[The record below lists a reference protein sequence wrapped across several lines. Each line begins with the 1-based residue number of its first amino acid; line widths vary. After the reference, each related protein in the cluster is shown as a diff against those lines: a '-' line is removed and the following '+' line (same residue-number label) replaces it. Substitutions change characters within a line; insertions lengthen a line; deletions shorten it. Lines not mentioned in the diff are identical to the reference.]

1 LPILQAI
8 MKKSFFPLF
17 LIVLLTACGKMKD
30 PVFKGIENVK
40 VNEVGMSESTITL
53 DIRYHNPNNFK
64 GLLKQAEGDAWMDST
79 YLGHFIVD
87 SSVHI
92 PANSE
97 FLVPVKMAVDM
108 KKMLK
113 HSLAAFLNENVLL
126 RITGQ
131 ARAGKSGFYR
141 NFSLNYQGMQNLR
154 ELFK

>member
-1 LPILQAI
+1 
-8 MKKSFFPLF
+8 MKKLLFPSL
-17 LIVLLTACGKMKD
+17 LVIVLAACGNMKD

-40 VNEVGMSESTITL
+40 VNEVGMSESTVTL

-87 SSVHI
+87 SSVII

-113 HSLAAFLNENVLL
+113 HSLAAFLNETVLL